1 MLHPIIFCM
10 DKGDAE
16 HMTSEHKPIMLWPYC
31 SLSRKGAAILL
42 IVLGFA
48 GLSLSMAFYL
58 LGAWPVIGFFG
69 VEFGLLFLFFHLHH
83 RSTEKRYERIT
94 KAKPMLRIERSD
106 AKGRVS
112 TEEMSLAW
120 LHVRLETEDMKTW
133 PDTDKHLI
141 ERHRLYLSGHG
152 KTVEI
157 GDFLPYQEKPELAK
171 AITSLIDEP
180 APEPVNPPEHH
191 P

>member
-1 MLHPIIFCM
+1 M

-16 HMTSEHKPIMLWPYC
+16 HMTFEHKPIMLWPYC

-69 VEFGLLFLFFHLHH
+69 VEFGFLFLFFHLHH
-83 RSTEKRYERIT
+83 RSTEQRYERIT
-94 KAKPMLRIERSD
+94 KAKPM
-106 AKGRVS
+106 
-112 TEEMSLAW
+112 
-120 LHVRLETEDMKTW
+120 ET
-133 PDTDKHLI
+133 
-141 ERHRLYLSGHG
+141 
-152 KTVEI
+152 
-157 GDFLPYQEKPELAK
+157 
-171 AITSLIDEP
+171 
-180 APEPVNPPEHH
+180 VNPPEHH